1 MFRGSLETV
10 KSLSLRT
17 SPQTGVAIRNSL
29 EMFVFLEWFKENGF
43 PRPLRVLGMT
53 FFLDTL
59 KAPPVFRGS
68 LAAYS
73 FSESSGSTTGSTVSS
88 SSSGKGVSF
97 KTTAV
102 RAGRYSSMKYLPSFF
117 LVG

>member
-59 KAPPVFRGS
+59 KAPPVFPGEPYCLFFFRKLGFGNRFNS
-68 LAAYS
+68 L
-73 FSESSGSTTGSTVSS
+73 F
-88 SSSGKGVSF
+88 
-97 KTTAV
+97 
-102 RAGRYSSMKYLPSFF
+102 RF
-117 LVG
+117 LG